1 MADKNNFPIAPAP
14 FAPPSCGPCPP
25 PPGGPCPPRP
35 PFPRPVIPGTSQ
47 YIGARYVPR
56 FAEPIEWSKDRD
68 YEQLEIVTT
77 PNGDSYASRC
87 PVPVGVDISNTRY
100 WAKTS
105 SQSVQVEQY
114 RQEVAD
120 LSKQV
125 TDNNQAV
132 DAMGDKIDGWQ
143 QTMDGWA
150 GQVDQWEETVGQ
162 ASQEIAELQANDSRQ
177 DASLAEHAQ
186 SIAEILA
193 KNNTQDASI
202 AANAEA
208 IQAAQDTQVE
218 FEAAYEQDKAAL
230 QAADAQN
237 AAAIAQSDIAIRQNT
252 NNIQDNA
259 VNIAA
264 NAAEIARHGEILT
277 QHAGKFT
284 ALEAKDQEQDTKMDG
299 IRADLT
305 EAEAKIQQ
313 NADAI
318 SHLQQEST
326 DTLDE
331 IDTLKDADTQYAAEI
346 AALKEKDSEHDGRL
360 DALKETFYEAE
371 ADIVNNADAISRL
384 ETNQGVWTVDHPGK
398 SISQA
403 VTANANAAQAAKA
416 AADGAATTAAQANTT
431 AQAAKTTAD
440 KAAADIQNIIDTGGG
455 WQESRVAD
463 LETNQG
469 AWTADHPDKSISQA
483 VTDNAN
489 AAQAATD
496 AANAADTK
504 ATQANTAA
512 QAAQT
517 AAATADTK
525 ATAAQAAAAVADAKA
540 VAAQAA
546 ANVAQTAADQAKTDA
561 ADALAQ
567 AQTAEQK
574 AESLEQQI
582 TIVSNQGVIC
592 WGESGNPPHR
602 LYSATPVTGFPTSG
616 SKLFSSFDFIGF
628 APRVT
633 SGGGYDGYSP
643 LSGVLEAVTVS
654 VEQVGHGTTYWV
666 YSLSPGFAC
675 GAIQF
680 LSLTPASPEEV
691 AAYESAKAQAI
702 YDNGWNNGPA
712 PANATFVYGP
722 FDQEG
727 LAAIQGNYAM
737 TPEMIVVAYPPE
749 YSNNTWYIRSTKEI
763 IDNDPGTDNTLYV
776 TNDTNTA
783 YVELT

>member
-47 YIGARYVPR
+47 YIGARYVPK
-56 FAEPIEWSKDRD
+56 FADPIEWSKDRD

-77 PNGDSYASRC
+77 PSGDSYTSRC

-132 DAMGDKIDGWQ
+132 DAMGDKIDSWQ

-186 SIAEILA
+186 SIAEIQA

-202 AANAEA
+202 AENAEA
-208 IQAAQDTQVE
+208 IQAAQDTQAA
-218 FEAAYEQDKAAL
+218 FAAAYEQDKAAL

-237 AAAIAQSDIAIRQNT
+237 AAAIARSDVAIKQNT

-259 VNIAA
+259 ANIAA
-264 NAAEIARHGEILT
+264 NATEIAQHGEMLT

-284 ALEAKDQEQDTKMDG
+284 ALENKDREQDIKMDG

-318 SHLQQEST
+318 SHLQQ
-326 DTLDE
+326 DGANLLDA
-331 IDTLKDADTQYAAEI
+331 IAEI
-346 AALKEKDSEHDGRL
+346 NTTNAQQDTAIQTAATAAQ
-360 DALKETFYEAE
+360 DAK
-371 ADIVNNADAISRL
+371 N
-384 ETNQGVWTVDHPGK
+384 
-398 SISQA
+398 
-403 VTANANAAQAAKA
+403 TAQAAQAA
-416 AADGAATTAAQANTT
+416 ADGVATTAAHANATAAQAAAT
-431 AQAAKTTAD
+431 AQAAQTTAN
-440 KAAADIQNIIDTGGG
+440 KAAEDVKTIIETGGG

-469 AWTADHPDKSISQA
+469 AWTTDHPGKSISQA
-483 VTDNAN
+483 VTDNAA
-489 AAQAATD
+489 AAQAAQT
-496 AANAADTK
+496 AAETADTK

-517 AAATADTK
+517 AAETADTK

-540 VAAQAA
+540 VAAQTA

-561 ADALAQ
+561 ADALSQ
-567 AQTAEQK
+567 AQTAEETAQRAEQK

-582 TIVSNQGVIC
+582 TIVGSNPIIGWVERYTSTRHIY
-592 WGESGNPPHR
+592 SLNPIP
-602 LYSATPVTGFPTSG
+602 GFPSSG
-616 SKLFSSFDFIGF
+616 SKLFSSATVIY
-628 APRVT
+628 VT
-633 SGGGYDGYSP
+633 YDDNVSGDGWHPFQTTISNLNITAAEKKAGMYSYSFTP
-643 LSGVLEAVTVS
+643 YNLIN
-654 VEQVGHGTTYWV
+654 GTLI
-666 YSLSPGFAC
+666 SLA
-675 GAIQF
+675 
-680 LSLTPASPEEV
+680 LTPATPEDV
-691 AAYESAKAQAI
+691 TAYEAAKAKAI
-702 YDNGWNNGPA
+702 TDSGWNNGPA

-722 FDQEG
+722 FDQDG
-727 LAAIQGNYAM
+727 LKAYDAEFSMAPHM
-737 TPEMIVVAYPPE
+737 LVVTYPQE
-749 YSNNTWYIRSTKEI
+749 YNNNTWYIRSTKEI
-763 IDNDPGTDNTLYV
+763 ADPTTDIGIGTNNTMYV
-776 TNDTNTA
+776 TNDNNTA
-783 YVELT
+783 YIEVV